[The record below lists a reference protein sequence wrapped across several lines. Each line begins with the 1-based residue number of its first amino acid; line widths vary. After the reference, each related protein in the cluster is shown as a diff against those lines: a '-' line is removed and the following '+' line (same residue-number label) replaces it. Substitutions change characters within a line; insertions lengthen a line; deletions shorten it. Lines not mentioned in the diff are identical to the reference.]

1 MTLSTISPTSPGRG
15 LQAGRTVVIVG
26 AGQAGSQAAVSLRE
40 RGFPGRVILLGDEP
54 SLPYMRPP
62 LSKKFLTGEEGEA
75 HLLLRPAAFYD
86 SHRIECRT
94 GECVE
99 ALERE
104 GKRLRLASGERLAYD
119 RLLLATGS
127 RPRTLAVPGANL
139 PGIHRLR
146 TIGDSAK
153 LRGAIAAGK
162 RVVVVGG
169 GYLGLE
175 VAAAAAS
182 AGARVTVVEI
192 ADRLLARVTTP
203 EIAAHLAR
211 LHRAHGVEILC
222 GTRVTAFGGREAL
235 ASVETDRGTITA
247 DVAVVGI
254 GAVPNDELARA
265 AGLACEDGILVDE
278 FARTADPCVYAAGDC
293 TRHPNPLHGRLLR
306 LESVQNAVD
315 QASVAAANMAGG
327 TLRYRRVPWFWSQ
340 QYDCRLQSAGLPEGY
355 DAVEERGDR
364 AAGRFALRYRRAGEL
379 VAVDAVNLPG
389 EYLSARREI
398 ESRLAE
404 TDGEAASAPLPRQ
417 RVA

>member
-1 MTLSTISPTSPGRG
+1 MTLTTISPTFPGRCHP
-15 LQAGRTVVIVG
+15 AGRTVVIVG

-40 RGFPGRVILLGDEP
+40 RGFSGRVILLGDEP

-62 LSKKFLTGEEGEA
+62 LSKRFLAGEEDET
-75 HLLLRPAAFYD
+75 HLLLRPASFYAG
-86 SHRIECRT
+86 HRIECRT
-94 GECVE
+94 GERVE
-99 ALERE
+99 AIERE

-127 RPRTLAVPGANL
+127 RPRTLAVPGTSL
-139 PGIHRLR
+139 PGIHGLR
-146 TIGDSAK
+146 TIGDAAR
-153 LRGAIAAGK
+153 LRDAIAAGR

-175 VAAAAAS
+175 VAAAAAA

-192 ADRLLARVTTP
+192 ADRLLVRVTTP
-203 EIAAHLAR
+203 EIAAHLEQ
-211 LHRAHGVEILC
+211 LHRAHGVEIRC
-222 GTRVTAFGGREAL
+222 GTRVTAFAGGERL
-235 ASVETDRGTITA
+235 AAVETDRGTIAA
-247 DVAVVGI
+247 DLAVVGI

-265 AGLACEDGILVDE
+265 SGLACEDGILVDE

-293 TRHPNPLHGRLLR
+293 TRHPNPLHGRPLR

-315 QASVAAANMAGG
+315 QAGVAAANIAGG
-327 TLRYRRVPWFWSQ
+327 ALRYRRVPWFWSQ

-355 DAVEERGDR
+355 DTVEERGDR
-364 AAGRFALRYRRAGEL
+364 GAGRFALRYRRAGEL

-398 ESRLAE
+398 ERRLADADAE
-404 TDGEAASAPLPRQ
+404 GSAAALPRQ